1 MKSTNS
7 KGFTLVEI
15 MIVVAIVGLLAALA
29 IPNLLRA
36 RNNANEGAMKTAM
49 RTFSTA
55 NESYRSQ
62 QNPLSYASAFTD
74 LTSATPP
81 FLDVSWTAGLKHGF
95 TLTYTPASAPAAT
108 FGFLASPSSG
118 SGLTNSYCVDQTG
131 VVVAGASGVTGP
143 ATGCSGGTAIS
154 G

>member
-1 MKSTNS
+1 MNTNN

-15 MIVVAIVGLLAALA
+15 MIVVAIIGLLASVA

-36 RNNANEGAMKTAM
+36 RNNASEGAMRSEM

-55 NESYRSQ
+55 NESYRAAQ
-62 QNPLSYASAFTD
+62 TTQAYADTISSLAG
-74 LTSATPP
+74 ATPP
-81 FLDVSWTAGLKHGF
+81 FLDVSWTAGVKHGF
-95 TLTYTPASAPAAT
+95 TITYTPASTPAMSY
-108 FGFLASPSSG
+108 GFLAAPSSG
-118 SGLTNSYCVDQTG
+118 SGLSNTYCVDQTG

-143 ATGCSGGTAIS
+143 ASGCSGGTPIT